1 MATKYINSITYGG
14 DEYKVIDDTSGYTKN
29 TGTVTSVGISN
40 GSNGGLAVFGSPV
53 TSSGTITVG
62 HSNTLLSAQTTQAV
76 YPIAIDINGHITSY
90 GTAVTPI
97 ESLKVT
103 LTYSSSAY
111 SVDKTYSEIATASAA
126 NKFVYIYYREQDDQ
140 MDMTY
145 IMPLVSID
153 RDVGYAYFECLGD
166 GCYHICTVDDQ
177 GGVNFDT
184 YNFPQGTVT
193 SVRVQ
198 ATSPVVSSVNTAQT
212 ETLNTTISLADAYG
226 DTKNPYGTKNANTVL
241 AGPSSGSAA
250 APSFRSLVSTDIPAL
265 GNIQNT
271 GALQTS
277 DITIATG
284 DKLVVTDSSDSSK
297 VARASISFDTTN
309 TTDYLRKDGTWQ
321 TVSSGGSYTATS
333 PISISSS
340 DVISH
345 DTSGVTAG
353 TYVPYTN
360 AKDTSTVYF
369 PSITVDSTGHIT
381 SATNSG
387 YSMSAPTVSAAAA
400 AQTASTTGFN
410 VVGGVLGSSYG
421 ALYYRQ
427 PYQVT
432 PILNYG
438 AGNDS
443 VRPYGTHTNPLGYS
457 FFTLTAGQ
465 TSTTIN
471 VYDSYSWLYM
481 GRFNGFIVTDVVAR
495 DAVTKE
501 RVIVGWEATPG
512 ALIDT
517 GDWDDG
523 FSLISTVTVSIAEAY
538 TNNIEFEV
546 LYHRVPANNS
556 M

>member
-1 MATKYINSITYGG
+1 MATKYINSITYGS

-40 GSNGGLAVFGSPV
+40 ATDGGITVSGSPV
-53 TSSGTITVG
+53 TGSGSITVG
-62 HSNTLLSAQTTQAV
+62 HSNVLTNAQTTQAV
-76 YPIAIDINGHITSY
+76 YPIAIDKNGHISSY
-90 GTAVTPI
+90 GSAVTPV
-97 ESLKVT
+97 EPFKVT
-103 LTYSSSAY
+103 LTRSNSTY
-111 SVDKTYSEIATASAA
+111 SVNKTYSEIITASSAD
-126 NKFVYIYYREQDDQ
+126 KFVYIYYREQDDQ
-140 MDMTY
+140 QDLTY
-145 IMPLVSID
+145 VMPLVSID
-153 RDVGYAYFECLGD
+153 RDLGNAYFECLGG
-166 GCYHICTVDDQ
+166 GCYHICTVGDQ
-177 GGVNFDT
+177 GDVNFST
-184 YNFPQGTVT
+184 YNFPQGSVT

-198 ATSPVVSSVNTAQT
+198 ATSPVVSSTSTAQT
-212 ETLNTTISLADAYG
+212 SSLNTTISLADAYG

-241 AGPSSGSAA
+241 AGPSSGSATT
-250 APSFRSLVSTDIPAL
+250 PSFRSLVSADIPAL

-284 DKLVVTDSSDSSK
+284 DKLVVTDNSDSDK
-297 VARASISFDTTN
+297 VARTSISFDTTN

-333 PISISSS
+333 PISIDSS

-353 TYVPYTN
+353 TYVPYTG
-360 AKDTSTVYF
+360 KDASTVYF

-381 SATNSG
+381 SATYSG
-387 YSMSAPTVSAAAA
+387 YSMSAPTISAAAT

-410 VVGGVLGSSYG
+410 VVGGILGSSYG

-471 VYDSYSWLYM
+471 VYDSHSWLYM
-481 GRFNGFIVTDVVAR
+481 GSFNGFIVTDVVAR

-546 LYHRVPANNS
+546 LYHRIPANNG